1 MTGRPPS
8 AAGRGAALWRRG
20 LAVVACL
27 LVALGLA
34 GSPPARAQPALTFG
48 YATAAARP
56 VLQNL
61 RLGEHPDRTRL
72 VAEMSSRVEFTLHLL
87 ADPYRLVIDLPA
99 VDWQGPALASLGG
112 VGLVDGIERSPDA
125 LGVTRLVVR
134 LTGPARVRDAFF
146 LGQTASIPYRLVL
159 DLEPVSA
166 EDFQAASLTADD
178 AADPP
183 GEVTVPLPAAA
194 GGAAGAPSHRP
205 TVVIDPGHGGVDP
218 GAIGADGTLER
229 TVTLAVAEQL
239 RDLLAAGG
247 RYDVVMTRANDD
259 EYVGLRERVRR
270 SRDAGADLFVSIHA
284 DANPSR
290 SVRGASI
297 YTLSDTAS
305 DREAAMLAAR
315 ENRAD
320 VLGSVELQ
328 ADDDVMTGILIDLV
342 QRRTHTHSNAMA
354 EFLVNRMAA
363 VAPLLVNTHREAGFA
378 VLTAPDVP
386 SVLIELGHISNPLDE
401 QMLTDPIHQ
410 ALLADALRRGIDDY
424 FDWRAMVDGQ

>member
-1 MTGRPPS
+1 MMGRSPP
-8 AAGRGAALWRRG
+8 AAARGAALWHRG

-27 LVALGLA
+27 MVALGLTA
-34 GSPPARAQPALTFG
+34 PPPVCAQPALTFG

-56 VLQNL
+56 VFQNL

-72 VAEMSSRVEFTLHLL
+72 VAEMSSRVEFSLSLL
-87 ADPYRLVIDLPA
+87 ANPYRLIIDLPA
-99 VDWQGPALASLGG
+99 VDWQGPPLATLGG
-112 VGLVDGIERSPDA
+112 VGLVEEIERTPDA

-134 LTGPARVRDAFF
+134 LAGPARVRDAFF
-146 LGQTASIPYRLVL
+146 LGQTAAIPYRLVV
-159 DLEPVSA
+159 DLEPVPA
-166 EDFQAASLTADD
+166 DAFQVASLTPEDADE
-178 AADPP
+178 AP

-194 GGAAGAPSHRP
+194 GGPAGGLAARP
-205 TVVIDPGHGGVDP
+205 MVVIDPGHGGVDP

-229 TVTLAVAEQL
+229 EVTLAVALQL
-239 RDLLAAGG
+239 RDLLQAGG
-247 RYDVVMTRANDD
+247 RYEVMLTRATDD
-259 EYVGLRERVRR
+259 DYVGLRERVRR
-270 SRDAGADLFVSIHA
+270 SRAAGADLFVSIHA

-320 VLGSVELQ
+320 ALASVELR

-386 SVLIELGHISNPLDE
+386 SVLIELGHLSNPLDE
-401 QMLTDPIHQ
+401 DMLTDPIHQ
-410 ALLADALRRGIDDY
+410 ALLADALRRGVDDY